1 VAHSDQQRRRAL
13 VAILVKIYL
22 KWLQLRG
29 VKNPKG
35 FGFYL

>member
-1 VAHSDQQRRRAL
+1 MRWRRFLA
-13 VAILVKIYL
+13 KISL
-22 KWLQLRG
+22 EWLRLRG

>member
-1 VAHSDQQRRRAL
+1 VL
-13 VAILVKIYL
+13 VAFLAKIYSE
-22 KWLQLRG
+22 WLQLRG